1 MDRGGLTMES
11 YEPISSKQLLSKIE
25 EGQAKLYYD
34 IGKRVH
40 HYFEDAFKEMQQYLQ
55 QFPVQNEGALIE
67 EAGSHEQLSHNY
79 EMLQQEI
86 QKLKHTNESQKSQIQ
101 KLKEENARL
110 SRKAAK
116 PSSRKTKDKSE
127 LETDTL
133 SNPDETEPR
142 TRKTRTPKNT
152 KTLEALTLKDATH
165 ENQSEPWDHESLD
178 QYNELV
184 SNEHNETSEPNQP

>member
-1 MDRGGLTMES
+1 MES

-40 HYFEDAFKEMQQYLQ
+40 HYFEDALKEMQQYLQ
-55 QFPVQNEGALIE
+55 QFPVQNEGALID

-79 EMLQQEI
+79 ELLQQEI

-133 SNPDETEPR
+133 SNPDETEPK
-142 TRKTRTPKNT
+142 TRKTRTLKNT

-184 SNEHNETSEPNQP
+184 SNEQNEPSEPNQP